1 MYKRPTKQISMA
13 SATTFTKS
21 TKIDKAER
29 YNPTKTE
36 SHESVRHVD
45 VTNNTTLI
53 STNYINQNSDAIN
66 QKSLSNT
73 TSITN
78 QEQLR
83 YQEQL
88 IAQYKM
94 EIDNLNKVNMY
105 QKAQIVKY
113 ETAIRGMEKKEE
125 LYKIQ
130 NTPQHGQPSPELSR
144 DP

>member
-1 MYKRPTKQISMA
+1 MIRQNVI
-13 SATTFTKS
+13 
-21 TKIDKAER
+21 I
-29 YNPTKTE
+29 PTKTE
-36 SHESVRHVD
+36 SHEGVRHVD
-45 VTNNTTLI
+45 VNNDTTLI

-94 EIDNLNKVNMY
+94 VVDNLDKVNMY